1 MGQTH
6 SDNTGTA
13 GGGLRRFWLAA
24 FVVISSCCWAAQAH
38 AQHHGPPVAPPPAPV
53 VRVPIAPPPI
63 PQLIMPPQPQANE
76 GVTPQPES
84 EQQGDQ
90 RIMKSRAAVQESI
103 VQRADPS
110 ELSVYSWEQW
120 NADGEVAKAK
130 LDADLAEAQ
139 KNYLAK
145 QESAH
150 DTRKAEIKAAR
161 ALKGQARQ
169 SAEKKAARKWSIKYD
184 ENLKEIREIRAK
196 LWKLFSADSA
206 KRKGRYIAA
215 RDGTPPTSSTP
226 AVAATPTSSTPT
238 SSTPAS
244 TTPTSSVTVDAP
256 PPIPDLANLP
266 LPPMEPV
273 GTGSIDPGMGPS
285 VGPLGTGP
293 GGLLVGERYLPTIII
308 NDPDVRPLTNWPL
321 IFGKVGAVGV
331 GIEKVGSTVQRHFQ
345 RLAWRNYFGAGQGF
359 ILGPSS
365 SISVAYYG
373 FRVAAPS
380 VLLAAEVGGVVMT
393 GGTILFGGAV
403 VGAVGYG
410 GYKLYKAYKEES
422 RKLGPNARWQGVWRK
437 LIYDQMQPTEGF
449 EIFPATSTTGIR
461 Q

>member
-1 MGQTH
+1 MIMKSPGR
-6 SDNTGTA
+6 SVEEY
-13 GGGLRRFWLAA
+13 RE
-24 FVVISSCCWAAQAH
+24 
-38 AQHHGPPVAPPPAPV
+38 PVETDPPPAP
-53 VRVPIAPPPI
+53 
-63 PQLIMPPQPQANE
+63 
-76 GVTPQPES
+76 
-84 EQQGDQ
+84 
-90 RIMKSRAAVQESI
+90 
-103 VQRADPS
+103 
-110 ELSVYSWEQW
+110 VYSWEQW
-120 NADGEVAKAK
+120 NADGKVAKAK

-161 ALKGQARQ
+161 ALKGHPRQ

-196 LWKLFSADSA
+196 LWKLFYADSA

-215 RDGTPPTSSTP
+215 RDGTPPTSP
-226 AVAATPTSSTPT
+226 
-238 SSTPAS
+238 PAS
-244 TTPTSSVTVDAP
+244 TTPPSSVTVAAPPPTSPPASTTPPSSVTVAAPPPTSPPASTTPPSSVTVAAP

-273 GTGSIDPGMGPS
+273 GTSSIDPGMGPS
-285 VGPLGTGP
+285 VGP

-321 IFGKVGAVGV
+321 IFGKVGAAGF
-331 GIEKVGSTVQRHFQ
+331 GIENAGIGIK
-345 RLAWRNYFGAGQGF
+345 RLVNSGYWGGRW
-359 ILGPSS
+359 
-365 SISVAYYG
+365 YG

-422 RKLGPNARWQGVWRK
+422 RKLGPNARWQDVWHK
-437 LIYDQMQPTEGF
+437 LIDDSSVPF
-449 EIFPATSTTGIR
+449 EIRPPTTSTGR
-461 Q
+461 RG

>member
-1 MGQTH
+1 M
-6 SDNTGTA
+6 S
-13 GGGLRRFWLAA
+13 F
-24 FVVISSCCWAAQAH
+24 
-38 AQHHGPPVAPPPAPV
+38 
-53 VRVPIAPPPI
+53 
-63 PQLIMPPQPQANE
+63 
-76 GVTPQPES
+76 
-84 EQQGDQ
+84 
-90 RIMKSRAAVQESI
+90 
-103 VQRADPS
+103 PS
-110 ELSVYSWEQW
+110 SWEQW

-150 DTRKAEIKAAR
+150 DTREAEIKAAR
-161 ALKGQARQ
+161 TLKGQARQ
-169 SAEKKAARKWSIKYD
+169 SAEKKAARKWSTKFD
-184 ENLKEIREIRAK
+184 ENVKEIREIRAK
-196 LWKLFSADSA
+196 LRKLFSADSA

-331 GIEKVGSTVQRHFQ
+331 GIETVGSTVQSLFH
-345 RLAWRNYFGAGQGF
+345 RLHWEISRTSLVAAREISAKAAVYGF
-359 ILGPSS
+359 RVAAPSVS
-365 SISVAYYG
+365 YG

-380 VLLAAEVGGVVMT
+380 VLLAAKVGGVVMT
-393 GGTILFGGAV
+393 GGTILVGGAV

-410 GYKLYKAYKEES
+410 GYKLYKTYKEES
-422 RKLGPNARWQGVWRK
+422 RKLGPDARWQDVWNK
-437 LIYDQMQPTEGF
+437 LLDDQTEGF
-449 EIFPATSTTGIR
+449 EIFPATTAGGVR
-461 Q
+461 G